1 MGKERDIAGL
11 EAMRLKSDVRELDA
25 KRKELARK
33 GSSLCISELEK
44 LGDKSTDNKSTVK

>member
-1 MGKERDIAGL
+1 
-11 EAMRLKSDVRELDA
+11 MRLKSDVRELDA

-33 GSSLCISELEK
+33 LSLCISELEK